1 VRFRVRVAD
10 RAGRLFEERVE
21 AEAAEAAAAALRARG
36 LAVLE
41 VHPERTLLP
50 RWPRRRGAEW
60 LRELAVLL
68 EAGERL
74 DAALELLARARHD
87 AALARA
93 HERLRAGTPPARVLA
108 EIGLDPGL
116 RALLLAGER
125 AGRLPEAAA
134 RAAELWE
141 RRERMRARVRSALLY
156 PVVLAVATL
165 GSLVF
170 VLVWVV
176 PRLSDLFAGREA
188 LLPAATRWLFALSS
202 SLHGHA
208 VTFVLGLSLLFVLP
222 LLLARIPA
230 LAERLHALLP
240 RLPLVGAFLREKAS
254 AEFTRALAL
263 LLEGGVELPEALGEA
278 ARAVENPAL
287 RVRLLEARAAVLRGI
302 PPAVALAASGALV
315 PLVLHLLAAGE
326 RTGRLARTARHAADR
341 LEERLGERL
350 ERFAKLLEPAM
361 VLVAA
366 LAVGFTV
373 VSVIGA
379 LISLGGTL
387 PTGGME

>member
-1 VRFRVRVAD
+1 MRFRVRVAD
-10 RAGRLFEERVE
+10 RTGRLFEERVE

-41 VHPERTLLP
+41 VRLERALLSG
-50 RWPRRRGAEW
+50 WPRRHGAEW

-74 DAALELLARARHD
+74 DAALELLARSRRDPH
-87 AALARA
+87 LARA

-108 EIGLDPGL
+108 ELGPGPAL
-116 RALLLAGER
+116 RALLVAGER

-141 RRERMRARVRSALLY
+141 RRERLRARVRGALLY
-156 PVVLAVATL
+156 PAVLAVATL

-176 PRLSDLFAGREA
+176 PRFSALFAGREA
-188 LLPAATRWLFALSS
+188 LLPAASRWLFHLAAALQA
-202 SLHGHA
+202 HTTA
-208 VTFVLGLSLLFVLP
+208 FALGLLLLLALP

-230 LAERLHALLP
+230 LATRLHALLP
-240 RLPLVGAFLREKAS
+240 RLPLLGALLREKAS

-287 RVRLLEARAAVLRGI
+287 RARLLEARAAVLRGTS
-302 PPAVALAASGALV
+302 PAVALAASGVLT
-315 PLVLHLLAAGE
+315 PLARHLLAAGE
-326 RTGRLARTARHAADR
+326 RSGDLARTARHAADR
-341 LEERLGERL
+341 LEERLSVRL
-350 ERFAKLLEPAM
+350 ERLAKLLEPVL

-379 LISLGGTL
+379 LISLGGAL
-387 PTGGME
+387 PVGGME